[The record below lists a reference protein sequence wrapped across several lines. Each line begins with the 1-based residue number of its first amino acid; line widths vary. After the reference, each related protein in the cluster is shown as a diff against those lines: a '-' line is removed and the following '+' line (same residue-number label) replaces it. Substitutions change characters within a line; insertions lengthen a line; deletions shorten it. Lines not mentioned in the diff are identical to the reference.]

1 MAETEDQLFYDKLV
15 ASYIGAQDYVNRDW
29 LEQEVLERLANPDC
43 RYVLITGEPGAGK
56 TGLIAALARDHPGA
70 PRYFLRRDST
80 TPMSGGDAVSLLLR
94 VGHQLA
100 TRRPEIFAPDRL
112 QVIIEQRV
120 GHAGPDATIVGA
132 RIEDVRVS
140 PFQRTA
146 IRVAQEVGELAGDM
160 VGLWIERAEVEPR
173 LLEPEVLQY
182 LALLDP
188 AAADPDTPITVL
200 IDALDEVARYRGGL
214 SVLDWLVTGPELPPN
229 VRLVLTSRPDPSL
242 DALRAARA
250 GSIEEIS
257 IAATSHE
264 VRADVRTFTGRLF
277 ADPALDVDDQGDAA
291 EQVALKADGN
301 FAYLTAYARALRSA
315 ATQGNEDSLRALLRF
330 DTLPTGLD
338 ALYGHFLALLRRD
351 IDQLGALEADPATGA
366 GWMPAWEGAGQRLLG
381 VLTVARASLTLDQLM
396 TFGTVPVRRRD
407 AANVLERLVPF
418 LDADGRTWRLFHS
431 SLAEFLATDV
441 GGQAEWHRRIVGH
454 YRGSAVSWGE
464 VDWAEVDDYGLLHL
478 AEHLLAVDDLDGLS
492 ALATDPARH
501 DQMLHRMGGDAAA
514 TAEVVTVQ
522 EHLAHE
528 PERHLSALALLAAE
542 RERLSGRGFHVP
554 PELPALWAV
563 LGDANKAEALA
574 ESLPGPYAQVGS
586 LARVAGVLAHA
597 DPGRSGRVADR
608 AETLARAAPKPYRQ
622 TPESLVISQD
632 HTGDWNQL
640 PDLAY
645 DIARLAQIMAA
656 IDPARTHR
664 LADYAEHL
672 AGSLTEEHW
681 AGRGWRAMC
690 IAGIA
695 RALVDGNADAA
706 EEMAHSLAD
715 GNAQAVALCDIAEAL
730 AETDADRAYR
740 IVGEIQKQVPG
751 IADPYQRAELMSR
764 AALVL
769 DALDAIGDDRAP
781 AVASRAA
788 DLARELGGSCTR
800 ALRLFNISSMLLS
813 SGNILSGTDQE
824 QVHELAEVLV
834 QHAEDLSDN
843 LQGFSQQIEMLADLA
858 TGLAILDLQQ
868 AEAVAR
874 GLDNLVARAVALA
887 GVARKVATANPGHAR
902 GIAEVSEDLARNTAD
917 PYELAA
923 VLSCIASV
931 LIEADPERAHRLATD
946 AEALGRQSPGL
957 NQRGAVL
964 ASAARTLAD
973 VSADSAD
980 ELVRGMAAI
989 NEELTGLMQHGW
1001 SPTVP
1006 GVRDVAE
1013 KAARSLYQDDPY
1025 GRSVILAAA
1034 AQGFYDT
1041 DPERARRLAVQAE
1054 EAVREIKHP
1063 YRQATILA
1071 GIAAVL
1077 LADADVSK
1085 AEILAHNAADLA
1097 RHLTDL
1103 HEEASVLADA
1113 AIVLTVAGHP
1123 AARDLA
1129 REAEEIAR
1137 HLSNPRHRAAMLA
1150 RLTPSLAETD
1160 PDPAPE
1166 LPGLDCWPAVDK
1178 TVDALANAVGATLTD
1193 YSAWQS
1199 PGSGDDRETD
1209 DDYAGRYEIAAKAD
1223 ETSQRLAWIIGVLA
1237 DVIYVLAKHDPAAT
1251 AELTR
1256 STEQLA
1262 ANITDS
1268 GWRVK
1273 ALTSLAAAIADGD
1286 PSLATRALD
1295 EAETLA
1301 RSAARVTSQ
1310 ADALVTVAFAIA
1322 GIDPDRARGIGEEVE
1337 SLVRDVTH
1345 PFWGSHPLLYLA
1357 RALAH
1362 ADPDRA
1368 EAIAHTL
1375 TDKEQQAI
1383 LLTDIA
1389 QTLAPADSN
1398 RAIRLVVDADN
1409 IMRETTDR
1417 SSITEPQEHLAR
1429 ALAKID
1435 PRAAEALARSIAD
1448 PGWRAIALSG
1458 IGCAIAHTDP
1468 DYARYLANE
1477 ANATRSGKTDFF
1489 SVSRSATA
1497 SELVKIAHAL
1507 ADRDIAQ
1514 GEAQANV
1521 LVSQPAHLHQFG
1533 SHWWAETLI
1542 DIGTMLAKA
1551 DPGRAERLS
1560 DLVMRDPYRQSYG
1573 RTELY
1578 RVLAGIARALAGT
1591 HPGRAQRHAA
1601 QLLRTPFW
1609 YAVLPAIG
1617 ELRPE
1622 AVIALADYWSAWR
1635 TPLPSV

>member
-1 MAETEDQLFYDKLV
+1 VAGTEDQLFYDKLV
-15 ASYIGAQDYVNRDW
+15 ASYIGARDYVNRDW

-100 TRRPEIFAPDRL
+100 ARRPEIFAPDRL

-120 GHAGPDATIVGA
+120 GRAGPDATIVGA

-146 IRVAQEVGELAGDM
+146 IRVAQEVGELAGDV

-229 VRLVLTSRPDPSL
+229 VRLVLTSRPGPSL

-264 VRADVRTFTGRLF
+264 VRADVRTFTSRLF
-277 ADPALDVDDQGDAA
+277 ADPALGVDDPGDAA

-315 ATQGNEDSLRALLRF
+315 ATQGNEDSLRALLRL

-418 LDADGRTWRLFHS
+418 LDADGRTWQLFHS
-431 SLAEFLATDV
+431 SLAQFLATDV
-441 GGQAEWHRRIVGH
+441 VDQAEWHRRIIGH
-454 YRGSAVSWGE
+454 YRGSAASWGE
-464 VDWAEVDDYGLLHL
+464 VDWAEADDYGLLHL
-478 AEHLLAVDDLDGLS
+478 AEHLIAVDDLDGLS
-492 ALATDPARH
+492 SLATDPARH

-514 TAEVVTVQ
+514 AAEIETAQ

-542 RERLSGRGFHVP
+542 RERLSGRNFHVP
-554 PELPALWAV
+554 PELPSLWAG

-574 ESLPGPYAQVGS
+574 ESLPGLYAQVGS
-586 LARVAGVLAHA
+586 LVRVAGVLAHA
-597 DPGRSGRVADR
+597 DPGRAGRVADR
-608 AETLARAAPKPYRQ
+608 AETLARGAPKPYRQ
-622 TPESLVISQD
+622 TPESLVVSQD
-632 HTGDWNQL
+632 HTADWNQL
-640 PDLAY
+640 SDLAY

-656 IDPARTHR
+656 IDPARTYR

-672 AGSLTEEHW
+672 AGGLTEEHW
-681 AGRGWRAMC
+681 AGQGWRAVC

-695 RALVDGNADAA
+695 RSLVDGNADAV

-730 AETDADRAYR
+730 AETDADRASR
-740 IVGEIQKQVPG
+740 IVGEIQMQVPG
-751 IADPYQRAELMSR
+751 IADAYQRAELMSR
-764 AALVL
+764 TALVL
-769 DALDAIGDDRAP
+769 DALGDDRARE
-781 AVASRAA
+781 VASRAA
-788 DLARELGGSCTR
+788 DLARELAGSCIR
-800 ALRLFNISSMLLS
+800 AFRLFNISSMLLS
-813 SGNILSGTDQE
+813 SGNIFGGTDEE

-843 LQGFSQQIEMLADLA
+843 LQGFSQQIEMLADFT
-858 TGLAILDLQQ
+858 TGLAILDVQQ

-874 GLDNLVARAVALA
+874 GLGNLVARAVALA
-887 GVARKVATANPGHAR
+887 GVARKVAAADSGHAR

-931 LIEADPERAHRLATD
+931 LVEADPGRAHRLATD

-957 NQRGAVL
+957 TQRGAVL

-980 ELVRGMAAI
+980 DLIRGLDAI
-989 NEELTGLMQHGW
+989 DEELTGLMQHGW

-1054 EAVREIKHP
+1054 EAAREINHP
-1063 YRQATILA
+1063 YRRATMLA

-1077 LADADVSK
+1077 LADADIGK
-1085 AEILAHNAADLA
+1085 AEILARDAVGLA

-1103 HEEASVLADA
+1103 YEEASVLADA
-1113 AIVLTVAGHP
+1113 AIVLTVADHP

-1129 REAEEIAR
+1129 REAEEVAR
-1137 HLSNPRHRAAMLA
+1137 DLSNPRHRAAVLT
-1150 RLTPSLAETD
+1150 RLTPSLAGTD

-1166 LPGLDCWPAVDK
+1166 LPGPDCWPAVDK
-1178 TVDALANAVGATLTD
+1178 TVDALSEAVGATLT
-1193 YSAWQS
+1193 YHSARQS

-1209 DDYAGRYEIAAKAD
+1209 DDDAGGYEMAAIAD
-1223 ETSQRLAWIIGVLA
+1223 GMSQRLAWIIGLLA
-1237 DVIYVLAKHDPAAT
+1237 DAMYVLTKHDPAAT

-1256 STEQLA
+1256 SAEQLT

-1286 PSLATRALD
+1286 PSLATRALE

-1301 RSAARVTSQ
+1301 RSTAERTSQ

-1322 GIDPDRARGIGEEVE
+1322 GIDTDRARRLGEEVE

-1368 EAIAHTL
+1368 VAIARTL

-1398 RAIRLVVDADN
+1398 RAIRLVVDADK

-1429 ALAKID
+1429 VLAKID
-1435 PRAAEALARSIAD
+1435 LGAAEALARSIAD

-1477 ANATRSGKTDFF
+1477 ADATRSGKTDFF
-1489 SVSRSATA
+1489 SVSRSVTA
-1497 SELVKIAHAL
+1497 SELARIAHAL

-1514 GEAQANV
+1514 GEAQASA
-1521 LVSQPAHLHQFG
+1521 LVSQPTHLHQFG

-1560 DLVMRDPYRQSYG
+1560 DLVMHDSYRQTYD
-1573 RTELY
+1573 RTELH

-1635 TPLPSV
+1635 TPLPSA